1 MRDHFESLG
10 KIVRNSKRKPP
21 FRRAALG
28 HLPEIL
34 LYKFIRIAF
43 EPLLSLLICE
53 WKNINFVIP
62 ARRRILSP
70 QKESTVAGALAAVEY
85 VSAIFR
91 TCRQLPQRNCRQTC
105 RPRNYHR
112 RLRPSCNMSLPEAS
126 PRTALCDPEN
136 RPEECAPIT

>member
-70 QKESTVAGALAAVEY
+70 QKESTVAGSVEC
-85 VSAIFR
+85 R
-91 TCRQLPQRNCRQTC
+91 TLCGVGPMFDHFNEF
-105 RPRNYHR
+105 R
-112 RLRPSCNMSLPEAS
+112 RLRVISRAVNYSSHKLS
-126 PRTALCDPEN
+126 PWCQIR
-136 RPEECAPIT
+136 